1 MGRTEELDNFIRHS
15 NLMLGWPADLHT
27 DPWVTGNET
36 GQRAA
41 SDFTDYEP
49 NDEQIE
55 ATKQANKVDSHLYH
69 TYCQASTSE
78 MFKHRRASG
87 MQLVNLMLMQGAN
100 VTTGEARPRDA
111 DRQDSDPMRELAQV
125 ARRLSAAAS

>member
-1 MGRTEELDNFIRHS
+1 
-15 NLMLGWPADLHT
+15 MLGWPADLHT

-36 GQRAA
+36 GQRAT
-41 SDFTDYEP
+41 SDFTEYEP
-49 NDEQIE
+49 NDEQVE

-78 MFKHRRASG
+78 MFMHRRASG

-100 VTTGEARPRDA
+100 VTTGEARARAQTCVWPFRV
-111 DRQDSDPMRELAQV
+111 MYLLLA
-125 ARRLSAAAS
+125 SAFSCTLVM